1 VTCGTPVKRRCGSCF
16 QARFRWQRAAGHRP
30 WQFLVHTDTVSSCAP
45 VERPPSEGGA
55 VWGGARNVVDGL
67 IDDQSFDFWFD
78 FKLKGPGWLVKK
90 YRQQSP
96 TIANSEGRV
105 ARAYACWW

>member
-1 VTCGTPVKRRCGSCF
+1 
-16 QARFRWQRAAGHRP
+16 
-30 WQFLVHTDTVSSCAP
+30 
-45 VERPPSEGGA
+45 
-55 VWGGARNVVDGL
+55 VVDGL